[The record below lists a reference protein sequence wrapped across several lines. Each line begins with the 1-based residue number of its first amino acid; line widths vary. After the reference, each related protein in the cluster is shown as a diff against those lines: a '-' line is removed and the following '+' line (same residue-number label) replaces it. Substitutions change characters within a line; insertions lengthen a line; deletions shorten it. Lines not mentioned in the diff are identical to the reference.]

1 VKARYHQLA
10 AALDDRRQRIR
21 VRFRLENCSR
31 VAWSSG
37 AGYHLGWQVY
47 DPATATFI
55 TEGEWAPLEMEL
67 PPGEARDVELNISLP
82 PQNGPYRVFL
92 SALHEK
98 GGWFYPRGG
107 QFVLIDAAVRDG
119 RTELN
124 QARITTL
131 GAVRRRNFA
140 RNLPKAFVYPV
151 QSIWRNRALI
161 RSMARRDILA
171 RYRGSFGDVLWTVL
185 NPVLLM
191 STYFFVFGIVL
202 RARFGADQ
210 SKTGF
215 ALYFLAGMLPWLAF
229 SEPVGRAPYVVL
241 EHRNFVRRLVFPVE
255 TLPVTQTVSGFVTE
269 LFALA
274 VFILFVAFAR
284 GLPVTAVWLPALLV
298 PQILFT
304 LGVCWFLAAL
314 GAYVRDLGQIMGFI
328 LTLWFFLTP
337 ICYPESHLPAGA
349 LWILDKNPLFVLVRG
364 YRDIFLEHR
373 APEFGP
379 LWKLWVASIAV
390 CVLGYA
396 WFHKL
401 RKSFAD
407 VI

>member
-1 VKARYHQLA
+1 MTAFTPLAGSAVRFASDILDGCTTDAVNARYHQLEA
-10 AALDDRRQRIR
+10 TVDERRQSIR
-21 VRFRLENCSR
+21 VRFRLENRSS
-31 VAWSSG
+31 AEWSAG

-55 TEGEWAPLEMEL
+55 TEGEWAPFDVDV
-67 PPGEARDVELNISLP
+67 PPGEARDFELQVTLP

-92 SALHEK
+92 SPLHERH
-98 GGWFYPRGG
+98 GWFYPNGG
-107 QFVLIDAAVRDG
+107 QFVLIDAAVSEG
-119 RTELN
+119 LTELGE
-124 QARITTL
+124 ARVTTL
-131 GAVRRRNFA
+131 GAVRWRNFV
-140 RNLPKAFVYPV
+140 RSFPKAFTYPV
-151 QSIWRNRALI
+151 ESVWRNRTLI

-241 EHRNFVRRLVFPVE
+241 EHRNFVKKLVFPLE
-255 TLPVTQTVSGFVTE
+255 TLSVTQVMSGFVTE
-269 LFALA
+269 VFALA
-274 VFILFVAFAR
+274 VFIIFVAFAH
-284 GLPVTAVWLPALLV
+284 GLPATAIWLPALII

-304 LGVCWFLAAL
+304 LGVCWFLAGL

-337 ICYPESHLPAGA
+337 ICYPETHLPEARCGFCGR
-349 LWILDKNPLFVLVRG
+349 IRCLF
-364 YRDIFLEHR
+364 
-373 APEFGP
+373 
-379 LWKLWVASIAV
+379 
-390 CVLGYA
+390 LG
-396 WFHKL
+396 
-401 RKSFAD
+401 
-407 VI
+407 